1 MGRRNARIALI
12 TRVIPTAEG
21 DLLHYS
27 AVAWE
32 PLGSASKAPAVEV
45 AASTFSERAAA
56 LAVLGLEL
64 WGGVGRRG
72 ILKLLTSTHRLD
84 IPHPALRYR
93 KQPSPT

>member
-21 DLLHYS
+21 DLLHS

-56 LAVLGLEL
+56 LAVLGLDL
-64 WGGVGRRG
+64 WGGGRTTR
-72 ILKLLTSTHRLD
+72 D
-84 IPHPALRYR
+84 P
-93 KQPSPT
+93 